1 MQYLVHVY
9 HCNNQ
14 HNYTFFVMCT
24 WSCLFH
30 VTIPC
35 LIWAW
40 IMINCKQEIYD
51 VQVEYFFLL
60 IFKKI
65 KLTGFV
71 NQKIKL
77 VSLEQTLYKNVP
89 PVLLKLLLL
98 KNLLKF
104 CSMLF
109 PFNYIIKLSEDV
121 EDNSQKMLNKQV
133 SFIFVLFMTFNDN
146 RKYFWFTILKGKKWK
161 IILRVLLIH
170 K

>member
-1 MQYLVHVY
+1 
-9 HCNNQ
+9 
-14 HNYTFFVMCT
+14 
-24 WSCLFH
+24 
-30 VTIPC
+30 
-35 LIWAW
+35 
-40 IMINCKQEIYD
+40 MINCKQEIYD

-146 RKYFWFTILKGKKWK
+146 RKYF
-161 IILRVLLIH
+161 
-170 K
+170 